1 MNKKTIIIILLALVA
16 TATTMTLGTDTV
28 MRLSEPKKGI
38 NIING
43 QKVVMK

>member
-1 MNKKTIIIILLALVA
+1 MNMNKKTIIIILLALVA
-16 TATTMTLGTDTV
+16 TVTLGT
-28 MRLSEPKKGI
+28 LPALKKGI

>member
-1 MNKKTIIIILLALVA
+1 MGAKVKDRYTVTRLPAL
-16 TATTMTLGTDTV
+16 
-28 MRLSEPKKGI
+28 KKGI